1 MESLNYN
8 TTLNN
13 NDDDAAH
20 MSDNALATHIHGMKC
35 TKPNN
40 ENINRGFDVSQKY
53 INHRPSRS
61 KSRIDPTAE
70 IATHRRR
77 HSTNQSTKN
86 QL

>member
-40 ENINRGFDVSQKY
+40 ENINRGFDVSQNILIIVPLAANLESIRQRK
-53 INHRPSRS
+53 
-61 KSRIDPTAE
+61 
-70 IATHRRR
+70 
-77 HSTNQSTKN
+77 Q
-86 QL
+86 